1 MRNEKTIKRK
11 LMFFFANVVIC
22 SAFFISYL
30 NKILL
35 PVFLEYGEYQCGN
48 ILTKIINVSVEE
60 NVTEQLK
67 TKMVVQNKEN
77 NSLDFNVDVLN
88 SLMYNVLNRSQQIF
102 SCLEKGVLD
111 KEILKKIDVNVSEEK
126 IKRGIVYEVPISM
139 AFNNALIGNLG
150 INIPVKYKLIGEV
163 RGQIISSVKEYGI
176 NNALLEISL
185 KIVANTKVLVPMKS
199 IDKKSETS
207 VPMFVTIIQ
216 GEIPDY
222 YLGTNVIGGG
232 K

>member
-1 MRNEKTIKRK
+1 
-11 LMFFFANVVIC
+11 MFFFANVVIC